1 MHQTR
6 IIILVSL
13 SLIAMSGCVTNTKN
27 TNGPESKKVQYKA
40 MKVENAPQEVIKEK
54 SALKI
59 DIKKK
64 ELDKYESKSDF
75 EKHMEQIDKRRR

>member
-13 SLIAMSGCVTNTKN
+13 SLIAMSGCASN